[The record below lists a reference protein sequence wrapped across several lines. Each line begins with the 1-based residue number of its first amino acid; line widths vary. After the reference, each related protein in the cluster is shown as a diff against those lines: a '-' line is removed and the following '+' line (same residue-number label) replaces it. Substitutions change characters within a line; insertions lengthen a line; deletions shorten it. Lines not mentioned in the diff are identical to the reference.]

1 MYSNNCTMIGW
12 RSETGM
18 CYGQTL
24 VNEKS
29 LQFNEILIQDASSS
43 NDVSEKKICLVVCI
57 GAIKK
62 NTLKKQVLNC
72 PLL

>member
-1 MYSNNCTMIGW
+1 MIGY

-29 LQFNEILIQDASSS
+29 LQFNEILIQDTSSS

-62 NTLKKQVLNC
+62 THWKSRF
-72 PLL
+72 

>member
-1 MYSNNCTMIGW
+1 MIGY

-29 LQFNEILIQDASSS
+29 LQFNEIQDTSSS
-43 NDVSEKKICLVVCI
+43 NDVSEQKVCLVVCI

-62 NTLKKQVLNC
+62 NTLKKHVLNC
-72 PLL
+72 PFFMIFERNR

>member
-1 MYSNNCTMIGW
+1 MIGY

-18 CYGQTL
+18 CYDQTL

-29 LQFNEILIQDASSS
+29 LQFNEIQDTSSS
-43 NDVSEKKICLVVCI
+43 NDVSEQKVCLVVCI

-62 NTLKKQVLNC
+62 KHTEKACFKLSLFYDIWAK
-72 PLL
+72 